1 MQESKFSVLQTSLP
15 DLDVVNTEGFSPTEI
30 DDLKEFAAD
39 NEALIWERVTNK
51 KIRINYKQNCYK

>member
-1 MQESKFSVLQTSLP
+1 
-15 DLDVVNTEGFSPTEI
+15 VVNTEGFSPTEI

-51 KIRINYKQNCYK
+51 KNYNRL